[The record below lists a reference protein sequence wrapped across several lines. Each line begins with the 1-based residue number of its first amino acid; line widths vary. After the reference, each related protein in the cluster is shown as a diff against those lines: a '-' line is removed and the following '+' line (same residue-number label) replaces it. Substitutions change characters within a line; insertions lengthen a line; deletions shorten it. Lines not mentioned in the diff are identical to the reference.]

1 MNNFASKWVQFC
13 INSVDKSKGIA
24 LDLACGKGRHST
36 FLEKIGFKV
45 IAVDNTSSNFSFFS
59 GKNIL
64 KIYKDVECLQNWP
77 IYEKKFDVIVVTKF
91 LNRSIFPKIISS
103 LKKGG
108 YLIYE
113 TFSEGHE
120 KIGSPRNPDYILRS
134 KELILLCKPLSLIAF
149 EEVQSINY
157 DNGYIMQRILSKNV

>member
-1 MNNFASKWVQFC
+1 MKKLIIISLLIYSVGNGQTKNFP
-13 INSVDKSKGIA
+13 N
-24 LDLACGKGRHST
+24 
-36 FLEKIGFKV
+36 
-45 IAVDNTSSNFSFFS
+45 
-59 GKNIL
+59 
-64 KIYKDVECLQNWP
+64 
-77 IYEKKFDVIVVTKF
+77 YEFIVTKF

-120 KIGSPRNPDYILRS
+120 KIGSPRNPDYILKS